1 MRHWYTMK
9 AEDKTGEIL
18 IYGEIGASWWEDDTV
33 SAKQFNDDLKALGD
47 ITTLNLRINSPGGD
61 AFDGIAIHN
70 TLKNHPAKVVATVDG
85 IAASAASVVLMAADK
100 IVMPANSFLL
110 IHGASG
116 FAMGNATD
124 MRALAEDLERL
135 DTSITATYATRS
147 GQTEAKIASIMKE
160 DRLMDAAEAIKLGL
174 ADEQSDAVKLAASYS
189 MRLLPRKAADRL
201 KAIMSSE
208 AAPPQPKEGE
218 DAGDE
223 KSPASTPPAVE
234 EPKQDPP
241 KEDPPK
247 DDPQP
252 SNVVELRAK
261 AKTEGADEHAR
272 YVNEVLDLCNMA
284 SLPAM
289 ARNFIAEKKPV
300 ADVRN
305 ALMSERARL
314 EAQAPVIPHRP
325 APLGTPAPR
334 KWDSIVEKINARMR
348 KK

>member
-9 AEDKTGEIL
+9 AEEQTGEIL

-70 TLKNHPAKVVATVDG
+70 TLKNHPAKVTATVDG

-116 FAMGNATD
+116 FAMGNASD
-124 MRALAEDLERL
+124 MRSLADDLDRL
-135 DTSITATYATRS
+135 DTSITATYAARS
-147 GQTEAKIASIMKE
+147 GQKDTKIASIMKE
-160 DRLMDAAEAIKLGL
+160 DRLMDAAEAIELGL
-174 ADEQSDAVKLAASYS
+174 ADEQSGAVKLAANFSL
-189 MRLLPRKAADRL
+189 RLLPPKAADRI
-201 KAIMSSE
+201 KAVMSSE

-218 DAGDE
+218 GAGDPP
-223 KSPASTPPAVE
+223 SPAPSTEPVEPPKE
-234 EPKQDPP
+234 EPKQDDPP
-241 KEDPPK
+241 KEE
-247 DDPQP
+247 P

-261 AKTEGADEHAR
+261 ARTEGADEHAR

-289 ARNFIAEKKPV
+289 ARTFIADKKPV
-300 ADVRN
+300 ADVRK
-305 ALMSERARL
+305 ALMDERVRL

-325 APLGTPAPR
+325 ASLGTPAPR
-334 KWDSIVEKINARMR
+334 KWDSIVDKINARLR